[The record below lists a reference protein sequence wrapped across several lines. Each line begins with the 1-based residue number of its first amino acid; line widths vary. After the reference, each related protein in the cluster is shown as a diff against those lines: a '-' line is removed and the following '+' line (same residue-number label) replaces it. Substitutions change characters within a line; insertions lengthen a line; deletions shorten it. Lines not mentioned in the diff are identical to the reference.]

1 MSLSKEQI
9 LLEYAKCINDTPYA
23 LKTYLQTYDNT
34 QSKYVPLELFNDQ
47 VTLVKD
53 YDTCEENIAL
63 KYRQAGVST
72 VTSAWASKRLVFA
85 KKSKPE
91 KILIIANKMDTAQEM
106 GNKVRAF
113 VDQWPSWLGVSFS
126 VEKNS
131 QRHFKLTNG
140 CEVKAVATSKDAL
153 RGYTP
158 TILIFD
164 EAAYINAD
172 EDFWSACMASLST
185 GGKVIV
191 ISTPNGFDPIYY
203 SIFSQAIK
211 GMNDFRITEMY
222 WFRDPRYSK
231 DLKLIK
237 CNDIVHYMLNR
248 GDYNDSEI
256 ILDYSNIKVEN
267 RDFQEIKLKIEN
279 EGYKPYSSW
288 FEAMAKKLKFDKR
301 KISQELECNFLGSG
315 DSVIPPET
323 MKKIKETY
331 IKEPENK
338 FMGGAIWQWKEP
350 VEGHRY
356 IMGVDVSRGD
366 SEDFSTISIIDFD
379 AREQVLEYIGKV
391 PPDVL
396 AEIAFK
402 WATMYNSFIV
412 TDITGGMGVSTS
424 RKLQELGYKNL
435 YIDGVNPAD
444 KWKWDPKSQ
453 DKIPGINFNSKRV
466 LIIQAFEEA
475 LRFDFALRSQRLF
488 NELNTFVYVN
498 GRPDHQ
504 KGQHD
509 DLIMAFAMAV
519 FVGETSFAQL
529 EKATEQTKAMLE
541 SWTTE
546 KNTFKDSS
554 QNFNPGL
561 PANVYNNMN
570 YGRQEV
576 TKSDYEKY
584 LWLFGGGRV

>member
-9 LLEYAKCINDTPYA
+9 LLEYAKCVNDTPYA

-91 KILIIANKMDTAQEM
+91 KILIIANKMDTAMEM

-113 VDQWPSWLGVSFS
+113 VDQWPSWLGVTFS
-126 VEKNS
+126 NEKNS

-203 SIFSQAIK
+203 SIYSQAIK
-211 GMNDFRITEMY
+211 GMNDFKITEMY

-237 CNDIVHYMLNR
+237 CDDIVHYMLNR
-248 GDYNDSEI
+248 GDYKDDEI
-256 ILDYSNIKVEN
+256 TLDYSDIKVSDRDFEDIKIKVES
-267 RDFQEIKLKIEN
+267 
-279 EGYKPYSSW
+279 GYKPYSSW

-315 DSVIPPET
+315 DSVIPAET
-323 MKKIKETY
+323 MKKIKEKH
-331 IKEPENK
+331 IQEPENR
-338 FMGGAIWQWKEP
+338 FMGGALWQWKEP
-350 VEGHRY
+350 ITGHKY

-366 SEDFSTISIIDFD
+366 SEDFSTISVIDFD
-379 AREQVLEYIGKV
+379 SREQVLEYIGKI
-391 PPDVL
+391 PPDIL

-402 WATMYNSFIV
+402 WATMYNSLIV
-412 TDITGGMGVSTS
+412 IDITGGMGVSTA

-435 YIDGVNPAD
+435 YVDGVNPAD
-444 KWKWDPKSQ
+444 KWKWDPKTQ

-475 LRFDFALRSQRLF
+475 LRFDFAMRSQRLF

-509 DLIMAFAMAV
+509 DLIMAFAMAIY
-519 FVGETSFAQL
+519 VGETSFTQL

-546 KNTFKDSS
+546 KNEFRDSS

-561 PANVYNNMN
+561 PVNPNNN
-570 YGRQEV
+570 SYYGRNEASR
-576 TKSDYEKY
+576 TDYEKY
-584 LWLFGGGRV
+584 LWLFGGRRV

>member
-23 LKTYLQTYDNT
+23 LRTYLQTYDNT

-91 KILIIANKMDTAQEM
+91 KILIIANKLDTAVEM
-106 GNKVRAF
+106 ANKVRAF
-113 VDQWPSWLGVSFS
+113 VEQWPNWLGVGFS
-126 VEKNS
+126 PDKNAA
-131 QRHFKLTNG
+131 RHFKLTNG

-164 EAAYINAD
+164 EAAYIDAD

-203 SIFSQAIK
+203 SIYSQAIK

-237 CNDIVHYMLNR
+237 CEDIIHYMLNR
-248 GDYNDSEI
+248 GDYVDGDI
-256 ILDYSNIKVEN
+256 TIDYTDIKVSD
-267 RDFQEIKLKIEN
+267 RDFEEIKQKIEL
-279 EGYKPYSSW
+279 GYKPYSSW
-288 FEAMAKKLKFDKR
+288 FEAMSKKLKFDKR

-315 DSVIPPET
+315 DNVIPPET
-323 MKKIKETY
+323 MKTIKEKF
-331 IKEPENK
+331 IREPENK
-338 FMGGAIWQWKEP
+338 FMGGVLWQWKEP
-350 VEGHRY
+350 IAGHRY
-356 IMGVDVSRGD
+356 IMGIDVSRGD
-366 SEDFSTISIIDFD
+366 SEDFTTFIIIDFD
-379 AREQVLEYIGKV
+379 DREQVLEYIAKV
-391 PPDVL
+391 PPDIV
-396 AEIAFK
+396 AEIALK
-402 WATMYNSFIV
+402 WATMYNAFIV
-412 TDITGGMGVSTS
+412 TDITGGMGVATS

-444 KWKWDPKSQ
+444 KWKWDPKAN
-453 DKIPGINFNSKRV
+453 DKIPGINFNSKRI
-466 LIIQAFEEA
+466 LIVQAFEEA
-475 LRFDFALRSQRLF
+475 LRFGFAVRSQRLF

-509 DLIMAFAMAV
+509 DLIMAMAMAIY
-519 FVGETSFAQL
+519 VGESSFAKL
-529 EKATEQTKAMLE
+529 EKATEQAKAMIE

-546 KNTFKDSS
+546 KRDFKDSS
-554 QNFNPGL
+554 SNFNPSL
-561 PANVYNNMN
+561 PVDRLNQ
-570 YGRQEV
+570 YGMTGHQA

-584 LWLFGGGRV
+584 LWLFGKGRV

>member
-9 LLEYAKCINDTPYA
+9 LLEYAKCVNDTPYA

-53 YDTCEENIAL
+53 YDTAEENIAL

-91 KILIIANKMDTAQEM
+91 KILIIANKLDTAVEM
-106 GNKVRAF
+106 ANKVRAF
-113 VDQWPSWLGVSFS
+113 VEQWPNWLGVGFS
-126 VEKNS
+126 PEKNAA
-131 QRHFKLTNG
+131 RHFKLTNG

-164 EAAYINAD
+164 EAAYIDAD

-203 SIFSQAIK
+203 SIYSQAIK
-211 GMNDFRITEMY
+211 GMNDFKITEMF

-237 CNDIVHYMLNR
+237 CDDIIHYMLNR
-248 GDYNDSEI
+248 GDYKDDEI
-256 ILDYSNIKVEN
+256 TLDYSNIKVSDRNFE
-267 RDFQEIKLKIEN
+267 EIKQKLEH
-279 EGYKPYSSW
+279 GYKAYSSW
-288 FEAMAKKLKFDKR
+288 FEAMSKKLKFDKR

-315 DSVIPPET
+315 DNVIPPET
-323 MKKIKETY
+323 MKKIKDNF

-338 FMGGAIWQWKEP
+338 FMGGVLWQWKEP
-350 VEGHRY
+350 VVGHRY
-356 IMGVDVSRGD
+356 IMGMDVSRGD
-366 SEDFSTISIIDFD
+366 SEDFTTFIIIDFD
-379 AREQVLEYIGKV
+379 EREQVLEYIAKV
-391 PPDVL
+391 PPDIV
-396 AEIAFK
+396 AEIAYK
-402 WATMYNSFIV
+402 WATMYNAFIV
-412 TDITGGMGVSTS
+412 TDITGGMGVATS

-435 YIDGVNPAD
+435 YVDGINPAD
-444 KWKWDPKSQ
+444 KWKWDPKQ
-453 DKIPGINFNSKRV
+453 NDKIPGINFNSKRV

-475 LRFDFALRSQRLF
+475 LRFGFAVRSQRLF

-509 DLIMAFAMAV
+509 DLIMAMAMAIY
-519 FVGETSFAQL
+519 VGESSFSKL
-529 EKATEQTKAMLE
+529 EKATEQAKAMIE
-541 SWTTE
+541 SWTMDTRE
-546 KNTFKDSS
+546 FKDSS
-554 QNFNPGL
+554 RNFNPAL
-561 PANVYNNMN
+561 PVNSMNNPSMRN
-570 YGRQEV
+570 YQS
-576 TKSDYEKY
+576 TKDDYQKY
-584 LWLFGGGRV
+584 SWLFGGTRV